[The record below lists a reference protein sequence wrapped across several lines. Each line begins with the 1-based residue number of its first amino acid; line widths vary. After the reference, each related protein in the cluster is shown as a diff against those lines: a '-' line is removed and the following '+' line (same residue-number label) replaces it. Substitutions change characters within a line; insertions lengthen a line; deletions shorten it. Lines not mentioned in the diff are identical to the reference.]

1 MKKKLLEVMFFCCQ
15 IIGKYN
21 AIATLLGTLIL
32 KMVTNQQHLTYTY
45 TRNDTVVRYFSPADI
60 AHLKVRTTFKW

>member
-1 MKKKLLEVMFFCCQ
+1 MKKKLLEVMFFYCQ

-32 KMVTNQQHLTYTY
+32 KMVTNQQHITYIY
-45 TRNDTVVRYFSPADI
+45 THFDHIEVRDPFRMRKS
-60 AHLKVRTTFKW
+60 

>member
-1 MKKKLLEVMFFCCQ
+1 MKKKLLEVMFFYCQ

-32 KMVTNQQHLTYTY
+32 KMVTNQQHITYIY
-45 TRNDTVVRYFSPADI
+45 TRNDIFLYCDTVSI
-60 AHLKVRTTFKW
+60 